1 MKISISHTRHSVCV
15 FFFSKSRSETNEV
28 NWLILK
34 CFTLVS
40 LSLSFVL
47 VFFCMFFVQ
56 FLWFHFGDAALVVTG
71 FTPRACGFLS
81 ILNAVGM
88 TPFAAVLI
96 DSRRL
101 TKPL

>member
-1 MKISISHTRHSVCV
+1 
-15 FFFSKSRSETNEV
+15 
-28 NWLILK
+28 
-34 CFTLVS
+34 
-40 LSLSFVL
+40 
-47 VFFCMFFVQ
+47 MFFVQ

-88 TPFAAVLI
+88 TPFAAVVI

>member
-1 MKISISHTRHSVCV
+1 
-15 FFFSKSRSETNEV
+15 
-28 NWLILK
+28 
-34 CFTLVS
+34 
-40 LSLSFVL
+40 
-47 VFFCMFFVQ
+47 MFFVQ

-88 TPFAAVLI
+88 TPFAAVVI

-101 TKPL
+101 TTPL